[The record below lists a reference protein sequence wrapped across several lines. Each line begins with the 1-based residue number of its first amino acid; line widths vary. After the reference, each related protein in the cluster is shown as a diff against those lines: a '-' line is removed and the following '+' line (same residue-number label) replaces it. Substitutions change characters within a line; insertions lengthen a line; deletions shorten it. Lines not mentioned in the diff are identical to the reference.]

1 MDFSLPL
8 PYPYT
13 EDRDIL
19 WGKQVWERMDLDER
33 FNLPLYYPTDTL
45 ASMPNVRSL
54 FDALYHGISSG
65 KITKIYIDSY
75 FTQKLTLDEIKERM
89 SAINI
94 TDIGIEQLADA
105 GIENDQY
112 ETPEQINKLVKD
124 GILSDEYVNRFQ
136 VNSENIEELPY
147 ERYVVF

>member
-1 MDFSLPL
+1 MPQKDPL
-8 PYPYT
+8 PGKSGLEKSNQMKNWDLPVNPFT
-13 EDRDIL
+13 LIPNTRGIRDIL

-33 FNLPLYYPTDTL
+33 FNLPLYHPTDTL

-94 TDIGIEQLADA
+94 TDI
-105 GIENDQY
+105 
-112 ETPEQINKLVKD
+112 V
-124 GILSDEYVNRFQ
+124 LSNY
-136 VNSENIEELPY
+136 
-147 ERYVVF
+147 